1 MGEAGEGDVNFFWRW
16 LNEVTAFEERAEMV
30 KALFKTARHG
40 GSLRHLHF
48 HMEWGEKK
56 QLEKAVFLESADT

>member
-48 HMEWGEKK
+48 HME
-56 QLEKAVFLESADT
+56 